1 MNNISESIPIYLCKV
16 EAGFPSPADNY
27 VEQQLDIKKYL
38 IKNPEATFFVK
49 ATGESMSDIGIFPGD
64 ILVVDKSIKPKHN
77 SIIIIS
83 IDGELTVKRLMEN
96 HEKNYFYLQSENSR
110 YPDINIK
117 SEEDITI
124 WGVVIYSIHHIT

>member
-1 MNNISESIPIYLCKV
+1 MNNILENIPIYLCKV

-96 HEKNYFYLQSENSR
+96 YEKKYFYLQSENSK
-110 YPDINIK
+110 YPNINIK

-124 WGVVIYSIHHIT
+124 WGVVIYSIHHII

>member
-1 MNNISESIPIYLCKV
+1 MNNSLKNIPIYLCKV

-27 VEQQLDIKKYL
+27 IEQRLDIKKYL
-38 IKNPEATFFVK
+38 VKNSEATFFVK
-49 ATGESMSDIGIFPGD
+49 ATGESMIDIGIFPGD

>member
-1 MNNISESIPIYLCKV
+1 MNNILEGIPIYLCKV

-83 IDGELTVKRLMEN
+83 IDGELTVKRLI
-96 HEKNYFYLQSENSR
+96 KNYKKKYFYLQSENSK

>member
-1 MNNISESIPIYLCKV
+1 MNNILENIPIYLCKV

-27 VEQQLDIKKYL
+27 IEQQLDIKKYL

-96 HEKNYFYLQSENSR
+96 YEKKYFYLQSENSK
-110 YPDINIK
+110 YPNINIK